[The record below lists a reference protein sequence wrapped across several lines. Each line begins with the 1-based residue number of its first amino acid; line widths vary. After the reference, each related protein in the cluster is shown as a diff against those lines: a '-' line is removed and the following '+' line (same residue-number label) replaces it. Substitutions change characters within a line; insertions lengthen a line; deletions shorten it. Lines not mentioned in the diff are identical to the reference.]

1 MEDQAKHPVATSRKT
16 IRLLDALRSLG
27 GAGVTELAAELDMN
41 KSTVH
46 NHLSTLE
53 AEELVVRSGTEYELG
68 LRLLEFGGYVQSQS
82 PLYTIAGREL
92 ESLAGK
98 SGELATLSVEE
109 HGRSVCLAIERGSQA
124 VDLDIYPGYRR
135 PIHLTAHGK
144 AILAH
149 LPSERIDEIIERH
162 GLTAATPQS
171 VTDRAELESQLSTVR
186 EQGYAIDEGEYI
198 EGLQCVAAPIQ
209 SGDGEVVGAIGV
221 SAPASRSGSE
231 DIIDVNDLP
240 ELVQSSANVIQINI
254 NHQ

>member
-27 GAGVTELAAELDMN
+27 GAGVTELAEELDMN

-53 AEELVVRSGTEYELG
+53 AEELVVREGPEYELG
-68 LRLLEFGGYVQSQS
+68 LRLLELGGYVQSQN
-82 PLYTIAGREL
+82 PLYRIAGQEL
-92 ESLAGK
+92 ENLASK

-109 HGRSVCLAIERGSQA
+109 NGRSVCLAIERGDQA
-124 VDLDIYPGYRR
+124 VDLEVYPGYRR
-135 PIHLTAHGK
+135 PMHLTAHGK

-162 GLTAATPQS
+162 GLSAATPKS
-171 VTDRAELESQLSTVR
+171 ITDPDGLRSQLETVR
-186 EQGYAIDEGEYI
+186 DQGYAIDEGEYI
-198 EGLQCVAAPIQ
+198 KGLQCVAVPIQ
-209 SGDGEVVGAIGV
+209 DGEGEVIGAIGI
-221 SAPASRSGSE
+221 SAPATRTGSD
-231 DIIDVNDLP
+231 DILNDLP
-240 ELVQSSANVIQINI
+240 ELVQSSANVIRINI